1 MQERR
6 AQAFAQ
12 EMLVPMEV
20 LRHIQSSR
28 GFKWSDLKPRDLALI
43 MAGTDVE
50 ARTLLQ
56 AAVEAGF
63 IDEQLAAKYA
73 ELNVWDELRQL
84 TPRALS
90 TKEFLRQTI
99 GEQSVWPAN
108 KRTTAVSSLR
118 LRLPVSYVKNVL
130 TAARDE
136 DISVRKAAEMLM
148 MDRETLLERFGNE
161 LGAVR

>member
-1 MQERR
+1 
-6 AQAFAQ
+6 
-12 EMLVPMEV
+12 
-20 LRHIQSSR
+20 LRHIQSSC
-28 GFKWSDLKPRDLALI
+28 GFKWADLKPRDLALI
-43 MAGTDVE
+43 MSGTDVE

-63 IDEQLAAKYA
+63 IDQDLATKYA
-73 ELNVWDELRQL
+73 GFDVWDELRQL

-99 GEQSVWPAN
+99 GEHSVWPAN

-136 DISVRKAAEMLM
+136 DISLRKAAEMLM
-148 MDRETLLERFGNE
+148 MDKETLLERFGGE